1 MTVISGYLALGTLD
15 STGTA
20 FTELSAVVGG
30 YARQAVTLV
39 SGPDGAI
46 SNISALQFANSSPND
61 WPSFRA
67 YAVFD
72 SLTGGAQI
80 LVWDVAV
87 SHTVRPA
94 RRHSVAAGKIQ
105 LKFPRAESNH
115 GTEVFAAPRRRKVER
130 LLSIMDSARDNN
142 PYQRSAMST
151 PPTVAVGAATDG
163 SLAAAIPLVSA
174 NALTTTTL
182 TKMAWYGGIPTPT
195 STSHVAMP
203 VASTLPALTGNLATL
218 VNAFGITADLS
229 SFAYATELMTDAS
242 VIEFAIWINN
252 ARKVMFQ
259 VDGQYVDFAGSAG
272 LGSSAVNYFKLTFAS
287 GKARRI
293 RVLMST
299 LPNAVTTLTSIRT
312 NALASIWKPSQKDV
326 LRLAWGGDSY
336 GEGFNTSGTIFPVP
350 NAAWP
355 ILTAELLGIR
365 DCRQLSVASTGYLAD
380 GGTRSKLRDQIP
392 RWAPHAPFD
401 LLVLSH
407 GFNDQAFATSAITA
421 EVLYDLQ
428 LLRASYP
435 DVPIVVLGA
444 QPGNRGPN
452 ATTLAVEAAIAA
464 GVTSF
469 ADPLCAFAPV
479 STDTPPWISGTGY
492 NGATNG
498 SGNSDL
504 YIDTDNV
511 HQSLAGAEFEAFRT
525 ATAIRNALNG
535 MIAL

>member
-336 GEGFNTSGTIFPVP
+336 GEGFNTSGTIFPFQTRRGRSSLRNCWGSGIVDNFP
-350 NAAWP
+350 WRRRVIWPMAARARSCG
-355 ILTAELLGIR
+355 IKFRAGRRMRRLTCWCSLM
-365 DCRQLSVASTGYLAD
+365 ASTIRPLPRLPSRPRCCTTFNCSGRPIRMSPSSCSARNP
-380 GGTRSKLRDQIP
+380 GTV
-392 RWAPHAPFD
+392 A
-401 LLVLSH
+401 
-407 GFNDQAFATSAITA
+407 
-421 EVLYDLQ
+421 
-428 LLRASYP
+428 
-435 DVPIVVLGA
+435 
-444 QPGNRGPN
+444 
-452 ATTLAVEAAIAA
+452 
-464 GVTSF
+464 
-469 ADPLCAFAPV
+469 
-479 STDTPPWISGTGY
+479 
-492 NGATNG
+492 
-498 SGNSDL
+498 
-504 YIDTDNV
+504 
-511 HQSLAGAEFEAFRT
+511 RT
-525 ATAIRNALNG
+525 QRL
-535 MIAL
+535 